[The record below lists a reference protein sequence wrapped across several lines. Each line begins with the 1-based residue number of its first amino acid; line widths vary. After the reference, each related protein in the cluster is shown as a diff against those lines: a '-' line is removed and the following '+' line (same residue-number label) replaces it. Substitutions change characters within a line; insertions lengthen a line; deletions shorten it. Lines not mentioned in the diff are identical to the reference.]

1 MPCCAQT
8 AHKTADGPAADA
20 NQKFQRPVSS
30 PRHKIVIGA
39 AGNLA
44 PPGHVNMGVFFA
56 DLMLFLVGIMLGVVP
71 NMFLLLNLLIHD
83 PA

>member
-1 MPCCAQT
+1 M
-8 AHKTADGPAADA
+8 
-20 NQKFQRPVSS
+20 
-30 PRHKIVIGA
+30 GA

>member
-1 MPCCAQT
+1 MFHSLETLQQ
-8 AHKTADGPAADA
+8 PAADA
-20 NQKFQRPVSS
+20 NQKFQRPLSLSLSS
-30 PRHKIVIGA
+30 PRHKIVMGA